1 MAYFEHMNN
10 AYSTRASQVG
20 GATPFLIDPQILKMR
35 LIGGI
40 VKNALADGEKIAAG
54 TTFEFNAINHE
65 VKFLKVWEV
74 KSISTDAS
82 TGDSVIVIKK
92 TFQTPVLKADTVIMM
107 APSTLAGTGKAVVA
121 GTVTEAADSYTITV
135 DSSSIDDGIEAGS
148 LLVEAAAAGNSK
160 GMYCTPNNI
169 LHRDFIAGNQQNLA
183 DAVWGFFHAYINT
196 INPIPAPV
204 LANLNDGIVPVWEY
218 FAEKD

>member
-1 MAYFEHMNN
+1 MPYFEHQNN
-10 AYSTRASQVG
+10 AYSHKSMQVG
-20 GATPFLIDPQILKMR
+20 GATPFIIDPQLLKMR

-40 VKNALADGEKIAAG
+40 VKNNLAEGEKIAAG
-54 TTFEFNAINHE
+54 TTFNFNASTHE

-74 KSISTDAS
+74 KSVSSDAS
-82 TGDSVIVIKK
+82 SGDTTIVIKK
-92 TFQTPVLKADTVIMM
+92 TFQTPVLKADTVIMV
-107 APSTLAGTGKAVVA
+107 APSAIDGTGKAVAA
-121 GTVTEAADSYTITV
+121 GTVTEGTDTYTITV
-135 DSSSIDDGIEAGS
+135 DTSSIDNVEAGT
-148 LLVEAAAAGNSK
+148 LLVEAAAAGASK
-160 GMYCTPNNI
+160 GMYCQPNNI
-169 LHRDFIAGNQQNLA
+169 LHRDFIAGNQQNLG

>member
-1 MAYFEHMNN
+1 MYHEHSNN
-10 AYSTRASQVG
+10 AYSSRSMQVG
-20 GATPFLIDPQILKMR
+20 GATPFLIDPELLKMR

-40 VKNALADGEKIAAG
+40 VKNTLADGEKIAAG
-54 TTFEFNAINHE
+54 TTFAFNASSHE

-74 KSISTDAS
+74 KSVSSDAS
-82 TGDSVIVIKK
+82 SGDSTIVIKK
-92 TFQTPVLKADTVIMM
+92 TFITPVLRANTVIMV
-107 APSTLAGTGKAVVA
+107 APSSLDGTGKAVVA
-121 GTVTEAADSYTITV
+121 GTVTEGPDTYTITV
-135 DSSSIDDGIEAGS
+135 NTASIDSVEAGT
-148 LLVEAAAAGNSK
+148 LLVEAAEAGASK
-160 GMYCTPNNI
+160 GMYCKPNNI
-169 LHRDFIAGNQQNLA
+169 LHRDFIAGNQQNLG

>member
-1 MAYFEHMNN
+1 MAYYEHSNN
-10 AYSTRASQVG
+10 AYSKRSMQVG
-20 GATPFLIDPQILKMR
+20 GATPFIIDPQLLKMR

-54 TTFEFNAINHE
+54 TTFAFDAQNHE

-74 KSISTDAS
+74 KSVDTNAS

-92 TFQTPVLKADTVIMM
+92 TFQTPVLKADTVIMV
-107 APSTLAGTGKAVVA
+107 APSTISGTGKAVVA
-121 GTVTEAADSYTITV
+121 GTVTEAPDSYTITV
-135 DSSSIDDGIEAGS
+135 DSSSIDQVEAGS
-148 LLVEAAAAGNSK
+148 LLVEAAAAGASK
-160 GMYCTPNNI
+160 GMYCQPNNI
-169 LHRDFIAGNQQNLA
+169 LHRDFVAGNDQNLG

-196 INPIPAPV
+196 INPIPAAV
-204 LANLNDGIVPVWEY
+204 LGNLNDGIIPVWEY